1 MKKCSKCK
9 IVKPYSEFLKDKS
22 KKDGYRF
29 HCNTCL
35 KEYYQKNR
43 VEKLDYARTKKYGV
57 DQEKFQQM
65 KDAQDNACEI
75 CKLPFVPEKT
85 PHVDHCHTTNKVRG
99 LLCNHCNRG
108 LGGFRDSIKIMQS
121 AQEYIKKYSEE
132 K

>member
-29 HCNTCL
+29 HCNACL

-43 VEKLDYARTKKYGV
+43 IEKLDKARTRTYGV
-57 DQEKFQQM
+57 TPEQFQQM

-85 PHVDHCHTTNKVRG
+85 PHVDHCHTTNRVRG

-108 LGGFRDSIKIMQS
+108 LGGFRDSINIMQS
-121 AQEYIKKYSEE
+121 AQEYIKKYSA
-132 K
+132 

>member
-9 IVKPYSEFLKDKS
+9 IEKPYSEFVKDRQ

-29 HCNTCL
+29 HCKSCL

-43 VEKLDYARTKKYGV
+43 IEKLDKARARNYGV
-57 DQEKFQQM
+57 SRKEFDKRIADQNNK
-65 KDAQDNACEI
+65 CEI

-108 LGGFRDSIKIMQS
+108 LGGFRDSIQIMQS
-121 AQEYIKKYSEE
+121 AQEYIKKYSV
-132 K
+132 